1 MTPDKTAT
9 RPAGT
14 SHTTST
20 TPHQALLA
28 AARALGASG
37 GGAGAAR
44 VMALLYDPEVEI
56 DAVLDCLRGE
66 PGLAARVL
74 KVANAPYY
82 RQAGNIG
89 TVERAVSVLGLSA
102 IRGVAAS
109 GCLDR
114 MTPPRSGKAFDPER
128 FRSHSLAVVCAAQQ
142 LSAAAG
148 CGIDGEAYMA
158 GLLHDIGLLLLV
170 KADAAAMERWTPPD
184 TADHDTLR
192 QAEQAHFGT
201 THEACAL
208 LLTQSWS
215 MPDWLA
221 QAITSHHH
229 GHAPE
234 SDTPARGHAALPAL
248 LSLAD
253 DLAEQAGFGLQ
264 APVTNATTTPATA
277 RSTGWAA
284 TQLGLA
290 DDVLAALVAE
300 LPDTLASL
308 QATR

>member
-1 MTPDKTAT
+1 MTRNRSD
-9 RPAGT
+9 
-14 SHTTST
+14 
-20 TPHQALLA
+20 LLA

-56 DAVLDCLRGE
+56 DSVLDCLRRE

-89 TVERAVSVLGLSA
+89 TVDRAVAVLGLTA

-114 MTPPRSGKAFDPER
+114 LTPPRSGQAFDPER
-128 FRSHSLAVVCAAQQ
+128 FRLHSLAVACAAQQ
-142 LSAAAG
+142 LAQAAG
-148 CGIDGEAYMA
+148 LRIEGEAYMA

-170 KADAAAMERWTPPD
+170 KTDAKAMAAYEPPQSTD
-184 TADHDTLR
+184 ASVISA
-192 QAEQAHFGT
+192 AEQAHFGT

-208 LLTQSWS
+208 LLTQTWQ

-221 QAITSHHH
+221 QAITDHHD
-229 GHAPE
+229 APAPP
-234 SDTPARGHAALPAL
+234 PAGAVLSALPGVL
-248 LSLAD
+248 GLAD
-253 DLAEQAGFGLQ
+253 QLAQAAGFGLLAHPACALPPALGQ
-264 APVTNATTTPATA
+264 A
-277 RSTGWAA
+277 
-284 TQLGLA
+284 LGL
-290 DDVLAALVAE
+290 DDAQVLALVE
-300 LPDTLASL
+300 GLPDTVASL
-308 QATR
+308 QTTS